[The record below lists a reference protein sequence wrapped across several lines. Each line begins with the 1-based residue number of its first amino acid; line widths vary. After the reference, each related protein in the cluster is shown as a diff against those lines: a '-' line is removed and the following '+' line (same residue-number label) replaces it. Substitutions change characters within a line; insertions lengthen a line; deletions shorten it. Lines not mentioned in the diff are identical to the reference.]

1 MRTYDFVQLEIPNRF
16 LGKPVV
22 SIRTQAVKLLKNFD
36 HFKYSLRVNKKNI
49 LGDYSSFF
57 KPSTWN
63 YLQQLDWINLH
74 RNDRKPIFSLGVG
87 GGGGAL
93 SVSVW
98 F

>member
-57 KPSTWN
+57 KPST
-63 YLQQLDWINLH
+63 
-74 RNDRKPIFSLGVG
+74 
-87 GGGGAL
+87 
-93 SVSVW
+93 
-98 F
+98 